1 MQIIKNEI
9 MLGDCMDLLAELPDK
24 SIDLAIVDPPYGIG
38 EDGSKNITRGKQASF
53 GKNSKSKA
61 KTYAKEYKP
70 YSGND
75 KEPPA
80 IEYFDEI
87 KRVSRKYVIF
97 GANHFI
103 TRINIDSPCWLVWD
117 KDNGETDFA
126 DCELALT
133 NFDTTVRK
141 FKYKWQGML
150 QENMKEKE
158 NRVLPNQKPVALY
171 RWILQKYA
179 KPGQLI
185 LDTHSGSGSLACACH
200 IEKFDF
206 IAIEKDPHY
215 HALSVKRLE
224 ELRSQGV
231 LF

>member
-1 MQIIKNEI
+1 

-24 SIDLAIVDPPYGIG
+24 SIDLAIVDPPYGL
-38 EDGSKNITRGKQASF
+38 ERYNKNDGGNSNKIKSF
-53 GKNSKSKA
+53 G
-61 KTYAKEYKP
+61 
-70 YSGND
+70 D
-75 KEPPA
+75 KEKNWNNIKPDKKYFYELFRISSNQIVWGGNNFELPLS
-80 IEYFDEI
+80 EYYI
-87 KRVSRKYVIF
+87 I
-97 GANHFI
+97 
-103 TRINIDSPCWLVWD
+103 WD
-117 KDNGETDFA
+117 KGQMMPSFA
-126 DCELALT
+126 QCEMAWT
-133 NFDTTVRK
+133 SCKKPAKIFKQRTVE
-141 FKYKWQGML
+141 QGRI
-150 QENMKEKE
+150 KIH
-158 NRVLPNQKPVALY
+158 PTQKPIALY
-171 RWILQKYA
+171 RWLLQNYA